1 MKLLRLTATFGCL
14 DHATLE
20 FGPGL
25 TLIEAPNGGGKSTWC
40 AFLRTMLYG
49 LDTRQRDKKGAPA
62 DKNRYRP
69 WNGAPMEGLLVC
81 EHEGKRLELAAP
93 PPAACLWASS
103 PPAGR
108 RPACPWMG

>member
-49 LDTRQRDKKGAPA
+49 LDA
-62 DKNRYRP
+62 
-69 WNGAPMEGLLVC
+69 
-81 EHEGKRLELAAP
+81 
-93 PPAACLWASS
+93 
-103 PPAGR
+103 
-108 RPACPWMG
+108 

>member
-49 LDTRQRDKKGAPA
+49 G
-62 DKNRYRP
+62 
-69 WNGAPMEGLLVC
+69 
-81 EHEGKRLELAAP
+81 H
-93 PPAACLWASS
+93 
-103 PPAGR
+103 PPAGQERGPRRQKPLPPLER
-108 RPACPWMG
+108 RPHGGGCWSASTRESA

>member
-40 AFLRTMLYG
+40 AFLRTMLYRRGAAHGPEPGG
-49 LDTRQRDKKGAPA
+49 L
-62 DKNRYRP
+62 
-69 WNGAPMEGLLVC
+69 
-81 EHEGKRLELAAP
+81 
-93 PPAACLWASS
+93 
-103 PPAGR
+103 
-108 RPACPWMG
+108 

>member
-49 LDTRQRDKKGAPA
+49 LDTRQRDKKGPPPTKTATAP
-62 DKNRYRP
+62 
-69 WNGAPMEGLLVC
+69 GT
-81 EHEGKRLELAAP
+81 AP
-93 PPAACLWASS
+93 PWRGCWSASTRES
-103 PPAGR
+103 A
-108 RPACPWMG
+108 

>member
-20 FGPGL
+20 FGPSL

-49 LDTRQRDKKGAPA
+49 LDTRQRDKKGAKTA
-62 DKNRYRP
+62 T
-69 WNGAPMEGLLVC
+69 APGT
-81 EHEGKRLELAAP
+81 AP
-93 PPAACLWASS
+93 PWRGCSSASTRES
-103 PPAGR
+103 A
-108 RPACPWMG
+108 